1 MFKLK
6 RIELLG
12 FKSFAD
18 RTRLDFGEG
27 TAAVVGPNGCG
38 KSNLSDA
45 ITWVL
50 GEQSARSLR
59 GERMADVIFSGT
71 SRRPPTSM
79 AEASLTL
86 IDPEYA
92 QAGAAPEAP
101 EANGKA
107 GGELS
112 VEASETAPHDA
123 EAGGNVEVGKASTA
137 HHRVLKRRAGEIT
150 VTRRLF
156 RSGES
161 EYLINGEACRLRD
174 IQDLFMGTGLGPES
188 YAIIEQGR
196 IGQILSSKPSD
207 RRAILEEAAGISK
220 FKTRKRLAEAKLEA
234 SRQNL
239 ARINDILQEVTKQ
252 INSLRRQAGKARR
265 YREMHEELR
274 KRLRLVLTS
283 RLLSLDLECRRL
295 REDLEAAVAACAE
308 ASRELET
315 LEHEEREVRAA
326 QEQLDG
332 RLAGLRQAIGQ
343 AEVEHE
349 RLVARAGQVE
359 RQRADLQTRTEEAT
373 TEAGHIQ
380 GEIERTEEETRAQA
394 AQANA
399 VRAQWGE
406 SREVTRQLQGNES
419 DLAKLVSSGEAD
431 LDSCRRQLL
440 TMVSKAAELENQ
452 LVKAEE
458 MGLALDRQLA
468 RLASDQAVVEQEHER
483 LARDLE
489 AFEGEHRLDEA
500 ALDRL
505 SEAVSGTTD
514 SLNRTRT
521 EETRLRSDLERLRNE
536 FSSVDAR
543 KQALEESLERH
554 AYTTET
560 VRRLLTNSIPI
571 NSHHFRPMGVLA
583 DFVEVTPG
591 YEEVVEE
598 FLKNELDYVVVE
610 GHDEARSG
618 VALLRS
624 EGSGRST
631 FFVTR
636 LPPGGHA
643 VSHSDPGCGG
653 ANGNGLGRTEH
664 VSDANGQGVQA
675 TGTAIELE
683 HPARPLAM
691 AQGVLAPVRELVR
704 FEARLGLN
712 GDMVLPA
719 LEQAYL
725 VEDGVTAER
734 LASAY
739 PEAHFLTKS
748 GEHYHHR
755 LVAGG
760 RGKSAGPLALR
771 RDFRNMQTRSAE
783 LEERVRGAESHLAET
798 SERAAKL
805 EKELGALTGSRREVE
820 KKSVLG
826 EEKLRQLREA
836 VEQAARRRQAL
847 ATEVANLGEE
857 RQSIQTRQ
865 SSAREQMELAAER
878 KGECEAEVERRSGQL
893 RELRGRLD
901 QVKTDLMEARG
912 HSSTLEERTR
922 SLEAEQR
929 RIETRSL
936 ELRSRAE
943 RLAQQCVAWRE
954 EQLRLAEER
963 QRAELRLAEMEQEQ
977 ETAKVEAAEL
987 ERELAVVRAR
997 LHELFPLIDAARAN
1011 FESRRQSRSEV
1022 EVALARA
1029 ESGFEH
1035 GGQQCREELKA
1046 EPEALLAEAQTPI
1059 GEAGEKSKEMLP
1071 VGEALVM
1078 AERQLEELKRRI
1090 EDLGPVNMMA
1100 LEELQE
1106 AEERLTFLDTQR
1118 QDLSASVEDTMQAIR
1133 EIDMVSREQ
1142 FLEAF
1147 RAINLHFAETFKTL
1161 FGGGTGQMR
1170 LSDESDPESGIE
1182 MVAQPPGKRL
1192 QNVLLLSGGE
1202 KALTALALLISM
1214 FRYTPSP
1221 FCVLDEVDAPLDESN
1236 VERFT
1241 RLIEQ
1246 MSKHTQFILITH
1258 NRRTMEIAKLL
1269 YGVTMEEPGV
1279 SKMVSVR
1286 FEEVAA

>member
-18 RTRLDFGEG
+18 RTRLDFADG

-50 GEQSARSLR
+50 GEQSAKSLR
-59 GERMADVIFSGT
+59 GERMADVIFNGT
-71 SRRPPTSM
+71 SRRSPTSM

-92 QAGAAPEAP
+92 QAGAASEAHDSP
-101 EANGKA
+101 DEGKSSEVSGTTPGEAETG
-107 GGELS
+107 
-112 VEASETAPHDA
+112 ETA
-123 EAGGNVEVGKASTA
+123 ETA
-137 HHRVLKRRAGEIT
+137 RPGTVRHRALKRRAGEIT

-283 RLLSLDLECRRL
+283 RLLSLDSECRRL
-295 REDLEAAVAACAE
+295 RGDLEAAVVACAG

-315 LEHEEREVRAA
+315 LEHEERDVRSS

-332 RLAGLRQAIGQ
+332 RLTGLRQSIAQ
-343 AEVEHE
+343 TEVEHE
-349 RLVARAGQVE
+349 RLNSRVGQVD
-359 RQRADLQTRTEEAT
+359 RQRADLETRTGEAT
-373 TEAGHIQ
+373 AEASQIQ
-380 GEIERTEEETRAQA
+380 GEIERTEQEAREQA
-394 AQANA
+394 AQAAA
-399 VRAQWGE
+399 VRTQWGE
-406 SREVTRQLQGNES
+406 SREVTRELQGKES
-419 DLAKLVSSGEAD
+419 DLAKQVFSGEAD
-431 LDSCRRQLL
+431 LEGCRRQLL
-440 TMVSKAAELENQ
+440 AMVSKAAELENR

-458 MGLALDRQLA
+458 MGLAVDRQLS
-468 RLASDQAVVEQEHER
+468 RLASDQAMVEQEHQR
-483 LARDLE
+483 LALDLE
-489 AFEGEHRLDEA
+489 AFEGEHQLDEV
-500 ALDRL
+500 ALGRL
-505 SEAVSGTTD
+505 SEVVSETTE
-514 SLNRTRT
+514 SLNQSRA
-521 EETRLRSDLERLRNE
+521 EESRVRADLERLRNE
-536 FSSVDAR
+536 FSSVNAR
-543 KQALEESLERH
+543 KLALEESLERH

-560 VRRLLTNSIPI
+560 VRRLLTNPIPI

-598 FLKNELDYVVVE
+598 FLKDELDYVVVE
-610 GHDEARSG
+610 GHEEARSG
-618 VALLRS
+618 IALLRS

-636 LPPGGHA
+636 LPTGGHSD
-643 VSHSDPGCGG
+643 SHSGNGHDG
-653 ANGNGLGRTEH
+653 ANENRLGGTEH
-664 VSDANGQGVQA
+664 VSGGSSQAGQA
-675 TGTAIELE
+675 TGVTIELDP
-683 HPARPLAM
+683 PAMSPAM
-691 AQGVLAPVRELVR
+691 SEGVVSPVRDLVR
-704 FEARLGLN
+704 FETRLGLN

-719 LEQAYL
+719 LEHAYL
-725 VEDGVTAER
+725 VEDGAAAER

-771 RDFRNMQTRSAE
+771 RDFRTMQTRSAE
-783 LEERVRGAESHLAET
+783 LEERLRGLESGLTVTAERVSH
-798 SERAAKL
+798 L
-805 EKELGALTGSRREVE
+805 EKELHALTESRREAE

-836 VEQAARRRQAL
+836 VERAARRRQAL
-847 ATEVANLGEE
+847 ETEITNLGEE
-857 RQSIQTRQ
+857 RQSIRLQQ
-865 SSAREQMELAAER
+865 SSAREQMELAIAKKR
-878 KGECEAEVERRSGQL
+878 ECEVEVDRRSGQL
-893 RELRGRLD
+893 RELRVRLD
-901 QVKTDLMEARG
+901 EVKTDLIEARG

-922 SLEAEQR
+922 SLEAELR

-943 RLAQQCVAWRE
+943 RLGQQCIAWRE
-954 EQLRLAEER
+954 EQVRLAEER
-963 QRAELRLAEMEQEQ
+963 QQAELRLSEVEKEQ
-977 ETAKVEAAEL
+977 ETAKAEVAQL
-987 ERELAVVRAR
+987 ERELGVVRAR
-997 LHELFPLIDAARAN
+997 LHELFPLIDGARAG
-1011 FESRRQSRSEV
+1011 FESRRQARSDV

-1029 ESGFEH
+1029 ESGLEH
-1035 GGQQCREELKA
+1035 GAEQCREELKV
-1046 EPEALLAEAQTPI
+1046 EPEALLMKAQSLVREPE
-1059 GEAGEKSKEMLP
+1059 GENKETLP
-1071 VGEALVM
+1071 MGEALVI
-1078 AERQLEELKRRI
+1078 AEQQLDELKRRI

-1106 AEERLTFLDTQR
+1106 SEERFAFLDTQR
-1118 QDLSASVEDTMQAIR
+1118 QDLTASVEDTMQVIR

-1147 RAINLHFAETFKTL
+1147 RAINLYFAETFKTL

-1170 LSDESDPESGIE
+1170 LSDENDPESGIE

-1286 FEEVAA
+1286 FEEAAA